1 VSSSQ
6 QAAFRRFVVGLTA
19 TVLICMALVALFNW
33 WVNPYRLF
41 QSSPPSAL
49 TEIKVRPES
58 NIATIKL
65 LNAIDRRPEVVIFGN
80 SRADVGLDPAHPA
93 LVRLGQPVYSLA
105 VPGQGILDVL
115 ANFRTMLRETDVQ
128 TAIIGV
134 DFIDFVVDA
143 QPVAAL
149 AKGDSIET
157 TRLGLLERFRALLT
171 ITGLQD
177 SIRTLFSARA
187 SLPATLRNDGFNP
200 MLDYQ
205 VMAARSGYRAM
216 FTQRFQEME
225 KRLDQARLGLTP
237 EGAIDSAE
245 MAALREIFQLAAAHD
260 VRLVVF
266 TYPYHADYLMLYRRL
281 GLQGPLEAWKRFLV
295 AADAD
300 TTRAYPDA
308 PRAVFWDF
316 ATYSRYA
323 TLPVPDT
330 AKDEAARWYWE
341 AGHFKKELGDV
352 MLSTMLAPLG
362 SSVNDDSFGS
372 TLQPDNIDAWL
383 SQQRDLADRHAAT
396 VEASEASR
404 YLCCRSSNRTATA
417 HP

>member
-6 QAAFRRFVVGLTA
+6 QAAFRRFIVGLTA
-19 TVLICMALVALFNW
+19 TVLICVALVALFNW

-41 QSSPPSAL
+41 QSSPPSGL
-49 TEIKVRPES
+49 TDIKIRPES

-65 LNAIDRRPEVVIFGN
+65 LNAIDQRPKVVIFGN
-80 SRADVGLDPAHPA
+80 SRADVGLDPTHPA
-93 LVRLGQPVYSLA
+93 LVRLGKPVYNLA
-105 VPGQGILDVL
+105 VPGQGILGVL

-149 AKGDSIET
+149 AKGDLIET
-157 TRLGLLERFRALLT
+157 TRLGLLEQFRALFT

-177 SIRTLFSARA
+177 SVRTLLSARET
-187 SLPATLRNDGFNP
+187 LPATLRNDGFNP

-205 VMAARSGYRAM
+205 DMAARSGYRAM
-216 FTQRFQEME
+216 FTQRFQETE
-225 KRLDQARLGLTP
+225 KRLLQARLGLTP
-237 EGAIDSAE
+237 KDATDSAE
-245 MAALREIFQLAAAHD
+245 MAALREIFELAAEND
-260 VRLVVF
+260 VRLIIF
-266 TYPYHADYLMLYRRL
+266 TYPYHADYLMLYRKL
-281 GLQGPLEAWKRFLV
+281 GLQDPLEAWKRSLV
-295 AADAD
+295 VAAADAA
-300 TTRAYPDA
+300 RAHPGKQR
-308 PRAVFWDF
+308 PVVSDF
-316 ATYSRYA
+316 ATFSRYA

-352 MLSTMLAPLG
+352 MLATMLAPPG

-372 TLQPDNIDAWL
+372 LLQPDNIDAWL
-383 SQQRDLADRHAAT
+383 SQQRDLASRHTAT
-396 VEASEASR
+396 VEASDDSR
-404 YLCCRSSNRTATA
+404 YLCCRSDNRTATA